1 MARAKRRNCNV
12 GSGPRFPLAEVLR
25 TIDLKRL
32 DSLETIDPRPLAA
45 WDPPAFEKINIDSD
59 RDKAAEKA
67 AALTETPS
75 IVIYSNASADQNCLG
90 AAAVILDRGQMMI
103 EYRKGS
109 IGSKTQWSIHA
120 AKLIGINYAIGIIS
134 NNIFKSRGT
143 STPHHKTVI
152 IMSDNKSALQAIANP
167 ASRSGQQI
175 VYSILKAAR
184 HLKTQGVAL
193 RLQWVPGHCDNPG
206 NNTADR
212 LAKEAVSP
220 DRMYLFQNLVSREK
234 AFYRDKIRAE

>member
-1 MARAKRRNCNV
+1 V
-12 GSGPRFPLAEVLR
+12 S
-25 TIDLKRL
+25 
-32 DSLETIDPRPLAA
+32 DS
-45 WDPPAFEKINIDSD
+45 
-59 RDKAAEKA
+59 
-67 AALTETPS
+67 
-75 IVIYSNASADQNCLG
+75 
-90 AAAVILDRGQMMI
+90 
-103 EYRKGS
+103 
-109 IGSKTQWSIHA
+109 
-120 AKLIGINYAIGIIS
+120 
-134 NNIFKSRGT
+134 
-143 STPHHKTVI
+143 
-152 IMSDNKSALQAIANP
+152 KSALQAIANP